1 MTFWTNGAILLLTVK
16 QREREMKTLKEQAA
30 ELAFQILKEAELDDD
45 SEQGVITVDPNLLF
59 QFYIL
64 ANTKER
70 A

>member
-1 MTFWTNGAILLLTVK
+1 MKIK
-16 QREREMKTLKEQAA
+16 QFDKTTLKEQAQA
-30 ELAFQILKEAELDDD
+30 LAFEILMTADLSDDD
-45 SEQGVITVDPNLLF
+45 SEQGIIQVDPNQLF

>member
-1 MTFWTNGAILLLTVK
+1 
-16 QREREMKTLKEQAA
+16 MKTLKEQAA
-30 ELAFQILKEAELDDD
+30 ELAFQILKEAELDDN
-45 SEQGVITVDPNLLF
+45 SEQGVITVDPNQLF

>member
-1 MTFWTNGAILLLTVK
+1 
-16 QREREMKTLKEQAA
+16 MKTLKEQAA

-59 QFYIL
+59 QFYIM

>member
-1 MTFWTNGAILLLTVK
+1 
-16 QREREMKTLKEQAA
+16 MKTLKEQAQ
-30 ELAFQILKEAELDDD
+30 ELAFEILMTADLSDDD
-45 SEQGVITVDPNLLF
+45 AEVGIITVDPNQLF

>member
-1 MTFWTNGAILLLTVK
+1 
-16 QREREMKTLKEQAA
+16 MKTLKEQAQ
-30 ELAFQILKEAELDDD
+30 ELAFEILMTADLSDD
-45 SEQGVITVDPNLLF
+45 SEQGVITVDPNQLF